1 MSNLISSILIMFG
14 AIFTLIA
21 AIGVLRM
28 PDLLIRMHSATKAGT
43 LGVSLILIGV
53 AFHFHRTA
61 LTLEALAT
69 IIFIFITAP
78 IASHLIARAAYFNQ
92 IQLTPSTIID
102 ELRQNYDSSSHQLGR
117 LKREDL

>member
-1 MSNLISSILIMFG
+1 MFG

-28 PDLLIRMHSATKAGT
+28 PDLLIRIHSATKAGT
-43 LGVSLILIGV
+43 LGVALILMGV
-53 AFHFHRTA
+53 AFHFHRTP

-69 IIFIFITAP
+69 VLFIFITAP
-78 IASHLIARAAYFNQ
+78 IASYLIARAAYFNQ

-102 ELRQNYDSSSHQLGR
+102 ELRQNYDSLPHQS
-117 LKREDL
+117 RESNHEDF